1 MKSKARHKIKED
13 EFRSGIEHAAVW
25 TRTHADEVKIVALVL
40 VVVAAVAGGLFAWQ
54 SHRRAESERAL
65 SEALS
70 IFEAPAAGEQAPGAE
85 PPAGTAYATAA
96 EKYRKAQAAFDDV
109 AKRYGS
115 SSVGQRARYYAALS
129 RLELGDAATGN
140 KELEDLAGRREGD
153 ALVPGLAR
161 LALAESHRQH
171 GEFDKAIAAYRQI
184 VDDPKAAIPRDHALM
199 RLASVL
205 EEQHRTKEA
214 GESYRRLSEEFPA
227 SVYASEARKRADFLD
242 PGHAGPTRQAESQ
255 AN

>member
-13 EFRSGIEHAAVW
+13 ELRSGIEHAAVW
-25 TRTHADEVKIVALVL
+25 TRTHADEVRIVALV
-40 VVVAAVAGGLFAWQ
+40 VVGVAAVAGGLFAWQ
-54 SHRRAESERAL
+54 AHRRAAAEHAL
-65 SEALS
+65 SEALV
-70 IFEAPAAGEQAPGAE
+70 IFEAPVAGEQPEGAAP
-85 PPAGTAYATAA
+85 PSGTVYATPA
-96 EKYRKAQAAFDDV
+96 EKYQKAQAAFDAV
-109 AKRYGS
+109 AQRYGS

-129 RLELGDAATGN
+129 RLERGDAATAN
-140 KELEDLAGRREGD
+140 KDLEELAGRREGD
-153 ALVPGLAR
+153 LLVPGLAR
-161 LALAESHRQH
+161 LALAESHRQR

-227 SVYASEARKRADFLD
+227 SVYASEARKRAEFLD
-242 PGHAGPTRQAESQ
+242 PGRRG
-255 AN
+255 